1 MDQAKDDAAYYAVTD
16 LYSDWSR
23 RLQTLSAKERIGYLA
38 IDYWIRLEMH
48 AFDGLIQGNWREVVA
63 ALNAVNLFAQA
74 AALERAMARATWDAK
89 EEALLAIANA
99 NADGDDAIYHR
110 AVFSFMSD
118 ET

>member
-16 LYSDWSR
+16 LYSDWSQ

-38 IDYWIRLEMH
+38 VDYWIRLEMH

-63 ALNAVNLFAQA
+63 ALNAVNLFAPA
-74 AALERAMARATWDAK
+74 AALERAMAKATLDAK
-89 EEALLAIANA
+89 EVALVDIANA
-99 NADGDDAIYHR
+99 SADADDAIYHR

>member
-16 LYSDWSR
+16 LYSEWSQR
-23 RLQTLSAKERIGYLA
+23 PESLSAKERIGYLA

-63 ALNAVNLFAQA
+63 ALNAVNLFAPA
-74 AALERAMARATWDAK
+74 TALERAMAKATWDDN
-89 EEALLAIANA
+89 ENALLAIADA

-110 AVFSFMSD
+110 AVFSFMHGQ
-118 ET
+118 T